1 MSDSGKILQKPLNLP
16 AYKAGTGVGGA
27 KLLDKDS
34 KAKEVPVQKASD
46 VYQGD
51 LISRLQAAEGTTL
64 LEYRDFKG
72 EQLPTKLTR
81 KDGSKAIIP
90 DSVLQDV
97 SEARQRV
104 RKVIKEQIASFER
117 RIKLLEEKLKTQ
129 KAAEDPIY
137 KRFLDNELYKA
148 NEGKKVLEE
157 KNKNTIGE
165 PQEPSHKERNFRAT
179 DSDGIEKEFE
189 EFKTRYEKVSEIKH
203 NKVPSYDL
211 KQLIRKGKAKAF
223 VKAKEI
229 EEAKTKLRK
238 NLKELNWADKQI
250 ETHIFNIEADEEA
263 LQNGKPSYAIRAINE
278 LKQKDCEKLFQYKIA
293 LEKLPF
299 VLVPGKDSAQG
310 DLREL
315 VLPVLQASGY
325 YNYSVLEA
333 EPTISFFE
341 AALKEFQRE
350 HNLKAD
356 GILGDKTLEM
366 LDKAREYILNTDFE
380 LNSRHEISS
389 AGWQN

>member
-16 AYKAGTGVGGA
+16 AYKAGKEVGGA

-34 KAKEVPVQKASD
+34 KAKEVPVQKTSD
-46 VYQGD
+46 IYQGD
-51 LISRLQAAEGTTL
+51 LISRLQATEETTL
-64 LEYRDFKG
+64 REYRDFKG

-81 KDGSKAIIP
+81 KDGSKEIIP

-117 RIKLLEEKLKTQ
+117 RIKLLEEKLKTL

-165 PQEPSHKERNFRAT
+165 PKEPSHKERNFRAT

-211 KQLIRKGKAKAF
+211 KQLIRKGKAF

-238 NLKELNWADKQI
+238 NLKELNWTDKQI

-278 LKQKDCEKLFQYKIA
+278 LKHSDCEKLFHYKTA

-299 VLVPGKDSAQG
+299 VLVPRKDSAEG

-341 AALKEFQRE
+341 AALKEFQRD